1 MLQILITDD
10 HAVIRQGLKQ
20 ILLDGFGKV
29 EVAEAKNAQEALD
42 QIWKKELDAVV
53 MDITMPGRSGLDV
66 LREIK
71 SARPKLPVLFLSM
84 HEEDQFAVRAL
95 KAGAAGF
102 ITKECA
108 PQELVNALKKVL
120 TGGKYVSS
128 SLAQQLANDLAADTR
143 KPLHETLSDREYQV
157 MCRIGAGKSAT
168 QIAQELALSIKTI
181 STYRTR
187 ILEKMSM
194 KTNAEL
200 TRYAIK
206 NNLVD

>member
-1 MLQILITDD
+1 MLQILVTDD

-29 EVAEAKNAQEALD
+29 DVSEAQNAHEALE

-53 MDITMPGRSGLDV
+53 MDITMPGRSGLDIF
-66 LREIK
+66 REIK

-102 ITKECA
+102 ISKECA
-108 PQELVNALKKVL
+108 PHELVNAVKKIL
-120 TGGKYVSS
+120 AGGKYVSN
-128 SLAQQLANDLAADTR
+128 SLAQKLAVDLATDSS
-143 KPLHETLSDREYQV
+143 KPLHESLSNREFEV
-157 MCRIGAGKSAT
+157 MCLIASGKSAT
-168 QIAQELALSIKTI
+168 QIAQQLAPSVKTV
-181 STYRTR
+181 STYRAR
-187 ILEKMSM
+187 ILVKMKM
-194 KTNAEL
+194 KTNADL
-200 TRYAIK
+200 THYAIK

>member
-1 MLQILITDD
+1 MLRILITDD
-10 HAVIRQGLKQ
+10 HALIRQGLKQ
-20 ILLDGFGKV
+20 ILLEGFGNV
-29 EVAEAKNAQEALD
+29 EVGEAQNAHEALE
-42 QIWKKELDAVV
+42 QIGKNDWDAVV

-71 SARPKLPVLFLSM
+71 SAKPKLPVLFLSM
-84 HEEDQFAVRAL
+84 HSEDQLAIRAL

-108 PQELVNALKKVL
+108 PQELVNALKQVL
-120 TGGKYVSS
+120 AGSKYISKTLVQK
-128 SLAQQLANDLAADTR
+128 LASDLATDTT
-143 KPLHETLSDREYQV
+143 KPLHESLSDREYQV
-157 MCRIGAGKSAT
+157 MCQIAAGKSAT
-168 QIAQELALSIKTI
+168 QIAEELALSVKTI

-187 ILEKMSM
+187 VFEKMGM

-206 NNLVD
+206 NALVD